1 MKKEKYQWHYEINGL
16 IPKEV
21 RLRRKIWLRNGSLV
35 LEKKGEQLNAF
46 LLGDDNSQNHIDD
59 EVVRY
64 LSMSC
69 LISHNSPDLISKGGC
84 SLRSVKEFGKKSPI
98 SASITISKYIPYGT
112 IPEIEK
118 YAPEFIRTIKKV
130 CDKYVG
136 VVQSNGFLSMA
147 LDYFYDGR
155 KKVYEDEGFMN
166 TMISLE
172 SLLNEGTSDI
182 KYKISCRLAL
192 LLGLCGLN
200 DIEVFENTKKI
211 YNYRSRLVHGD
222 RPKKNDSDIYLGRDY
237 VRRAIIAIMI
247 LLKNE
252 SRQNLLN
259 NRKVKILEEIDHAI
273 LDEKR
278 RKILEREIKIGLK
291 DFKLKIPRY
300 FEAEEDGKK
309 YGATVW

>member
-1 MKKEKYQWHYEINGL
+1 M
-16 IPKEV
+16 
-21 RLRRKIWLRNGSLV
+21 
-35 LEKKGEQLNAF
+35 EKKGEQLNAF
-46 LLGDDNSQNHIDD
+46 LLGDDYNLNHEDN

-69 LISHNSPDLISKGGC
+69 LISHNSPDLIRKGVC

-98 SASITISKYIPYGT
+98 SINVSKYIPHGA

-136 VVQSNGFLSMA
+136 VVESNGFLSMA

-155 KKVYEDEGFMN
+155 KKGYEDEGFMS

-192 LLGLCGLN
+192 LLGLCGL
-200 DIEVFENTKKI
+200 DYIEVFENTKKI
-211 YNYRSRLVHGD
+211 YNYRSKLVHGD
-222 RPKKNDSDIYLGRDY
+222 WSKKNDSDIYLVWDY

-247 LLKNE
+247 FLKNE

-259 NRKVKILEEIDHAI
+259 NRKAKILEEIDRAI

-291 DFKLKIPRY
+291 DFKLKIPRD

-309 YGATVW
+309 YSAIVW